1 MRTRRKEIVI
11 EVVLFNVSAPFN
23 PVLPLIW
30 KEKESGVKERWEKR
44 RGRSRNLEKSNVS
57 QNGVLISET

>member
-30 KEKESGVKERWEKR
+30 KKKGIWGKR
-44 RGRSRNLEKSNVS
+44 EMGKTQRQIQEFGKVQCKS
-57 QNGVLISET
+57 E